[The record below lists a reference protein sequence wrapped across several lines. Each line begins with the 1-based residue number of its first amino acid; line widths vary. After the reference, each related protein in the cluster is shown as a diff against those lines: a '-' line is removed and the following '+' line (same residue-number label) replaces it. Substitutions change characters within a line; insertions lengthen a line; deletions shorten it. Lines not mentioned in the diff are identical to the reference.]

1 MFSHGR
7 WSSRSRDLGARSSS
21 LFSTAHPSSR
31 LPISLP
37 ASPRQESSPSPQP
50 SIHPAPR
57 PPATQRSSRRA
68 ALWSAEH
75 SPRLQIGLS
84 FLTPLSLC
92 ADHGPLLHCALRP
105 WTSAEVTKNIK
116 AAEKDKKREGG
127 REGGRDTD
135 RRIER
140 GRDRDTPLSSSGAPL
155 DSVRLDGLTDVIPP
169 TVRALIGILS
179 TQLLVCY
186 TLGFFISIP
195 SFRNTCQCRSA
206 AARIN

>member
-1 MFSHGR
+1 MNGKNGGGR
-7 WSSRSRDLGARSSS
+7 RNGNSKSEGIRDE
-21 LFSTAHPSSR
+21 
-31 LPISLP
+31 I
-37 ASPRQESSPSPQP
+37 Q
-50 SIHPAPR
+50 
-57 PPATQRSSRRA
+57 
-68 ALWSAEH
+68 SAGV
-75 SPRLQIGLS
+75 R
-84 FLTPLSLC
+84 
-92 ADHGPLLHCALRP
+92 
-105 WTSAEVTKNIK
+105 
-116 AAEKDKKREGG
+116 EKERG